1 MLKQHHQISPP
12 KYNVEWT
19 LVFCLIEIA
28 YMYRSEINV
37 VFMSPDVRI
46 QSRCGINVPMPG
58 GTQQNSGNSKFT
70 NYKNIINPL
79 SSYFYQIST
88 KST

>member
-1 MLKQHHQISPP
+1 MLKQHHQISPI

-46 QSRCGINVPMPG
+46 QSRC
-58 GTQQNSGNSKFT
+58 
-70 NYKNIINPL
+70 
-79 SSYFYQIST
+79 
-88 KST
+88 